1 MIEEQP
7 QCPFCRRF
15 MPEWGTPLPVKACDI
30 CDRPLFL
37 FPSLMRKRRLH
48 ILSAIDVAKVTML
61 PIVGGATVSFGMGGL
76 DPDQFAAAVAG
87 ALLAWGMIDVWDG
100 TAGIKTEFDRVK
112 KQVKRGSAARKSRLK
127 CERLCRWLSMHRC
140 SLRYYRCSSSTKR
153 LKYQL

>member
-37 FPSLMRKRRLH
+37 FPSLLRKRRLN

-76 DPDQFAAAVAG
+76 DPEQFAAVVAG
-87 ALLAWGMIDVWDG
+87 ALLAWGIKIINAEAQGKSLTEIRADILTHLETLDEPHPDLSWRALRLGLDPRTFDYAEMWD
-100 TAGIKTEFDRVK
+100 
-112 KQVKRGSAARKSRLK
+112 
-127 CERLCRWLSMHRC
+127 
-140 SLRYYRCSSSTKR
+140 
-153 LKYQL
+153 